1 MRGGVGM
8 ALITKDMTIADV
20 LNQDRTTAPIF
31 MRYGMYCLGC
41 PVSIGE
47 SVGEAAMVHGVDADE
62 LVSALNEHLK
72 DK

>member
-1 MRGGVGM
+1 M

-20 LNQDRTTAPIF
+20 LRQDRSLAPVF

-41 PVSIGE
+41 PVSTGE
-47 SVGEAAMVHGVDADE
+47 SVEDAASVHGVVVDE
-62 LVSALNEHLK
+62 LIQALNDHLK

>member
-1 MRGGVGM
+1 M

-20 LNQDRTTAPIF
+20 LRQDRTTAPVF

-41 PVSIGE
+41 PVSTGE
-47 SVGEAAMVHGVDADE
+47 SVAEAASVHGVDADE
-62 LVSALNEHLK
+62 LVQALNDHLK